1 MTNVPPDVS
10 DFATEERPA
19 AAPSRTPS
27 RLSNVPTIPHV
38 LLKEPTPPSNP
49 YKEII
54 LSPSTPSRRTPKN
67 IRRANKS
74 SSPTKGP
81 PDLPT
86 PSSSDESDRSPW
98 DYAVTPKPNINIGS
112 SASWLPSPRP
122 PGGWLQTP
130 MPPRTRSGVSDHN
143 VDDHS
148 TLGNDETD
156 TDNNNLESKTPL
168 RAVKAT
174 SNKTP
179 RPPGAW
185 QTPAPVSKSVYPASS
200 DERDP
205 EPTRDLLTP
214 APSLSKGSFLDPKTP
229 YVPGGWTATP
239 AARKSILK
247 VRFNQ
252 GAEALSTDNGLTPH
266 PRNNHTSDEYAGK
279 ETTTEDSSSTILS
292 SSRTPRH
299 TQASN
304 IRVLDAY
311 GQEVANDVNTQ
322 RSTHSRNA
330 LRVVDSMGR
339 EVHESGQIGEDEAI
353 DEDED
358 YPPSSRTELLSRIR
372 RGLDNLVED
381 IDEID
386 R

>member
-1 MTNVPPDVS
+1 LSSHENKDVSPDVS
-10 DFATEERPA
+10 DFDTAEHPA
-19 AAPSRTPS
+19 PPSRTSS
-27 RLSNVPTIPHV
+27 RLPNVPTI
-38 LLKEPTPPSNP
+38 LLKEPTLSSNP
-49 YKEII
+49 SKEIL

-67 IRRANKS
+67 IRRAHQS

-98 DYAVTPKPNINIGS
+98 DHAVTPKPNVIGS
-112 SASWLPSPRP
+112 NASWLPTPRP

-130 MPPRTRSGVSDHN
+130 MPPRTRSGVSDRK
-143 VDDHS
+143 VDEYS
-148 TLGNDETD
+148 TLGNVESD
-156 TDNNNLESKTPL
+156 TDNDNLESKTPL
-168 RAVKAT
+168 RAGNGT

-185 QTPAPVSKSVYPASS
+185 QTPAAVSKSLYPASS
-200 DERDP
+200 EKRDP
-205 EPTRDLLTP
+205 EPAQDLLTP
-214 APSLSKGSFLDPKTP
+214 APSLSKGSFLDLKTP

-252 GAEALSTDNGLTPH
+252 GAEALFTANSVTPRS
-266 PRNNHTSDEYAGK
+266 RNNHTSDECAAEK
-279 ETTTEDSSSTILS
+279 TPTEDSSSTIPSL
-292 SSRTPRH
+292 SRTPRH
-299 TQASN
+299 SQASN

-311 GQEVANDVNTQ
+311 GQEVADDINTQ
-322 RSTHSRNA
+322 RSTPSRNA

-339 EVHESGQIGEDEAI
+339 EVHEPGNIGEDEAI

-358 YPPSSRTELLSRIR
+358 YPPSNRKELLSRIR